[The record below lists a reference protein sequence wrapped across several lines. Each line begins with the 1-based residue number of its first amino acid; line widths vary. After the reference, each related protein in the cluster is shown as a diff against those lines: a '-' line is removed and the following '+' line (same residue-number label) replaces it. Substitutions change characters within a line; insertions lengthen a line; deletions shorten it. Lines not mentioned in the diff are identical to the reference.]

1 MPEALAWQSVFESGT
16 FKGEEL
22 RAALDTGPLFLSP

>member
-1 MPEALAWQSVFESGT
+1 MPEALAWQSVVESGT

-22 RAALDTGPLFLSP
+22 RAAC